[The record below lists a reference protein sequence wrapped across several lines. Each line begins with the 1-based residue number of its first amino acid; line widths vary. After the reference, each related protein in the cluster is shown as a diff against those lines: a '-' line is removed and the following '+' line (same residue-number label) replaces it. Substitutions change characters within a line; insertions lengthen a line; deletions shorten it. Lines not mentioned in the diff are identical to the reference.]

1 MRYGVCMKLIQIA
14 AWLLFAAILFI
25 TVDPISLRPESGLPV
40 NVERFAAFAVLGF
53 VFATAYPRRWLLIL
67 VLVVG
72 AAFGF
77 ELAQMLA
84 PHPACPAARC
94 RGEGGRRSL
103 RGCRKHD
110 LPAPFALR
118 GDALPLANGK
128 PRKHFTCDGASG
140 SGYRPQRPKG

>member
-53 VFATAYPRRWLLIL
+53 VFAAAYPWLLIL

-84 PHPACPAARC
+84 PTRHARLLDAVVKAA
-94 RGEGGRRSL
+94 GGAFGVAASTIFL
-103 RGCRKHD
+103 R
-110 LPAPFALR
+110 LLR
-118 GDALPLANGK
+118 
-128 PRKHFTCDGASG
+128 
-140 SGYRPQRPKG
+140 

>member
-1 MRYGVCMKLIQIA
+1 MKLIQIT

-53 VFATAYPRRWLLIL
+53 VFAAAYPRRWLLIL

-84 PHPACPAARC
+84 PTRHARLMDAVVKAA
-94 RGEGGRRSL
+94 GGTFGVAASALIL
-103 RGCRKHD
+103 R
-110 LPAPFALR
+110 LLR
-118 GDALPLANGK
+118 
-128 PRKHFTCDGASG
+128 
-140 SGYRPQRPKG
+140 

>member
-1 MRYGVCMKLIQIA
+1 MKLIQIT

-40 NVERFAAFAVLGF
+40 NVERFGAFAVLGF
-53 VFATAYPRRWLLIL
+53 VFAAAYPRRWLLIL

-84 PHPACPAARC
+84 PTRHARLMDAVVKAA
-94 RGEGGRRSL
+94 GGTFGVAASALIL
-103 RGCRKHD
+103 R
-110 LPAPFALR
+110 LLR
-118 GDALPLANGK
+118 
-128 PRKHFTCDGASG
+128 
-140 SGYRPQRPKG
+140 

>member
-84 PHPACPAARC
+84 PTRHARLLDAAVKAA
-94 RGEGGRRSL
+94 GGAFGVAASTIFL
-103 RGCRKHD
+103 R
-110 LPAPFALR
+110 LLR
-118 GDALPLANGK
+118 
-128 PRKHFTCDGASG
+128 
-140 SGYRPQRPKG
+140 

>member
-1 MRYGVCMKLIQIA
+1 MRYGIWMKLIQIT

-40 NVERFAAFAVLGF
+40 NVERFGAFAVLGF
-53 VFATAYPRRWLLIL
+53 VFAAAYPRRWLLIL

-84 PHPACPAARC
+84 PTRHARLMDAVVKAA
-94 RGEGGRRSL
+94 GGTFGVAASALIL
-103 RGCRKHD
+103 R
-110 LPAPFALR
+110 LLR
-118 GDALPLANGK
+118 
-128 PRKHFTCDGASG
+128 
-140 SGYRPQRPKG
+140 